1 MMTDRSPYS
10 GAEIVGEIGEIDL
23 YSSDDEK
30 VGRILEVNPQFIVV
44 ERGGFLSG
52 KSEYFISREYVASE
66 SGEHWMLSVGKDE
79 LDTIGTN
86 ERPEMLSDTSPVR
99 DDMTDMDTSSERMP
113 QPASSTAT
121 LMAIRRPS
129 RYTRKSSR
137 RRRSRAVPAM

>member
-30 VGRILEVNPQFIVV
+30 IGRILEVNPQFIVV

-66 SGEHWMLSVGKDE
+66 SGDRWMLSVGKDE
-79 LDTIGTN
+79 LDTIGSS
-86 ERPEMLSDTSPVR
+86 ERPDMQSDTS
-99 DDMTDMDTSSERMP
+99 TMDTSSAGM
-113 QPASSTAT
+113 QQDSSSEPVRDTSTFEGDHQTVQVHEEGA
-121 LMAIRRPS
+121 AGAEG
-129 RYTRKSSR
+129 
-137 RRRSRAVPAM
+137 RS